1 MEKISAV
8 ITMYN
13 SEKFIID
20 TMKSLLNQSDK
31 FDEIVIID
39 DKSVDESKKIVSE
52 MAKKDD
58 SIKLFFLEKNL
69 GPSAARNFA
78 IDKVKNRWIL
88 FVDHDDIL
96 DKNLVKNYRKIISVK
111 KYSDVSFVFPSFVQI
126 DNEGVS
132 ISDKISYYKELC
144 TDFTGDLF
152 IRNPILST
160 TGVLINKEKL
170 VQVNGFDDDL
180 KYSQDW
186 DLWLKLS
193 MIGEII
199 FDKNTEVFI
208 RRHNNNTS
216 REISGFL
223 KDEQSVYNKYDIEF
237 IFDKIMIR
245 EKDEYE
251 NYIDFVTVLMKLNK
265 LDNAY
270 DILQKVRVEDYRKYF
285 LQGIIL
291 YKNNDIKD
299 AEMKFKKALELNPQD
314 IASLNNIGCC
324 KSLMLQYDEARRYFE
339 KALDLNR
346 SYMDASYNISN
357 IDEPKITERILRKI
371 LTRYSANR

>member
-20 TMKSLLNQSDK
+20 TMKSLLNQSEK

-39 DKSVDESKKIVSE
+39 DKSVDKSKKIVSE
-52 MAKKDD
+52 MAEKYK
-58 SIKLFFLEKNL
+58 SIKLFFLDKNI

-78 IDKVKNRWIL
+78 INKVKNRWIL
-88 FVDHDDIL
+88 FVDHDDML
-96 DKNLVKNYRKIISVK
+96 DKNLVKNYSKIISVK
-111 KYSDVSFVFPSFVQI
+111 QYKDISFIFPSFVQI
-126 DNEGVS
+126 DNEGNS
-132 ISDKISYYKELC
+132 ISDKINYYKDIC
-144 TDFTGDLF
+144 TNFTGDLF
-152 IRNPILST
+152 VRNPILST

-193 MIGEII
+193 MIGECI

-208 RRHNNNTS
+208 RRHSNNTS
-216 REISGFL
+216 RDIVGFL
-223 KDEQSVYNKYDIEF
+223 KDEQSIYNKYNIKF

-270 DILQKVRVEDYRKYF
+270 EVLQKVRVEDYRKYF

-291 YKNNDIKD
+291 YKKNDIKD
-299 AEMKFKKALELNPQD
+299 AEIKFKKALELNPQD

-324 KSLMLQYDEARRYFE
+324 KSLMLQYDEAVIYFE
-339 KALDLNR
+339 KALNLNK

-357 IDEPKITERILRKI
+357 VKEPKITERILRKI
-371 LTRYSANR
+371 LTHYSTNK